1 MWAKKGATTGERF
14 DYLYSEP
21 ELGQWLPAI
30 ERLGGTRELH
40 LLMNNCVQ
48 DKAVVNARQLALMV
62 GGTLWVKTVGAS
74 GLVLSSPPP

>member
-1 MWAKKGATTGERF
+1 
-14 DYLYSEP
+14 
-21 ELGQWLPAI
+21 
-30 ERLGGTRELH
+30 
-40 LLMNNCVQ
+40 MNNCVQ